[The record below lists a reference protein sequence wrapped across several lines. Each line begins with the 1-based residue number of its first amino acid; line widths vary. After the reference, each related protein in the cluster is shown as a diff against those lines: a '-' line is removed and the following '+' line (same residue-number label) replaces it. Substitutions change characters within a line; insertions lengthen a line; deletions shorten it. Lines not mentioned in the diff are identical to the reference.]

1 MMTHDSPLFEP
12 LANRLAGRIPPAA
25 WNRLFQPRATPPVR
39 PERKTLTLL
48 FIDAAGPDALQALDG
63 PLAALLPRYRGTRD
77 RFAPAGVLV
86 FFEHAALAVAMAM
99 ALQRTAPHIRL
110 RMGITTASCQLAW
123 VQLDDGQETVTLL
136 GAEAELAE
144 RVAAS
149 ASCGSILISPST
161 YALVRDAVHA
171 DARDCLLAEE
181 FDPFHG
187 PTASITPA
195 PARGG
200 VEASTF
206 AGLGA
211 F

>member
-1 MMTHDSPLFEP
+1 MKPQESPLFES
-12 LANRLAGRIPPAA
+12 LASRLAGRIPEPD
-25 WNRLFQPRATPPVR
+25 WNRLFQPRQSAPLR
-39 PERKTLTLL
+39 SERKTLTLL
-48 FIDAAGPDALQALDG
+48 FIDAGGPDGAAALEG
-63 PLAALLPRYRGTRD
+63 VLAPLLPRYRGTRD
-77 RFAPAGVLV
+77 GFAPQGVLV

-99 ALQRTAPHIRL
+99 ALQRAATQVRL

-123 VQLDDGQETVTLL
+123 AQLDDGQETVTLL

-149 ASCGSILISPST
+149 ATSGSILISPST
-161 YALVRDAVHA
+161 YALVRDVVHA

-181 FDPFHG
+181 YDPFHG